1 MFQVLTCLAIE
12 HDRRLVALAFV
23 MCVLASGVTISL
35 FHRAQATDGRA
46 RSVWLSLGAA
56 AGGCGIWATHFIAML
71 AYEPDFG
78 AGYNPGLTILSLIF
92 AAAITGIGL
101 RVALRDGS
109 QRVAAVGG
117 AVVGIGI
124 AAMHYT
130 GMLALELPGQI
141 TWSLY
146 FVFASLTLSGIF
158 GALAFLVASQRD
170 NFWHSSAATI
180 LLAAAI
186 LSLHFTAMA
195 GVIFLPDPTRVVDA
209 MSLSPASLSLVV
221 AGAAAIILGLCLVA
235 ALTDR
240 RSKDKLR
247 QQKVLLDA
255 ALENMSQGLC
265 MFDAAGR
272 ATLFNERYTRMMGS
286 VATLRKG
293 QSLLDLFR
301 QRKAIG
307 EFAGDPE
314 KYFAGIMADI
324 RSGKPSTKTLHTA
337 AGRIVRVMEQPM
349 EGGGWVATFED
360 ITDWQTAQAQIS
372 HMARHDAL
380 TDLPNR
386 TLFREQLQQAL
397 RSAKRDDHIAVLC
410 LDLDHFKSVND
421 SLGHPIGD
429 DLLKEVALRLVGC
442 VRRSDTVSRLGGDE
456 FAIVQVA
463 NESEASSAAT
473 LATRLVE
480 VVSAP
485 YKIQG
490 HQIVIGLSVGISVT
504 PNDGCDPDQLLK
516 NADMALY
523 RAKADGRGTFRF
535 FEAGMDARA
544 QARRLLEVDLRAALS
559 RGEFVVYY
567 QPIQDLKADRIVGF
581 EALVRWNH
589 PLRGMIPPVNFI
601 ALAEETGL
609 IVQLG
614 NWVLRTACTAAAG
627 WSQDVSVA
635 VNLSPAQF
643 KDRNLVPSVVSALAA
658 SGLAACRLELEITES
673 VLLHDSDVTLATLHK
688 LRALGVRISMDD
700 FGTGYSS
707 LSYLRSFPFDK
718 IKIDRSFVSELAT
731 RDDSMAIVRAVTGL
745 GKSLGIS
752 TTAEGVETSEQLALL
767 RLEGCTE
774 VQGFLFSPPRPA
786 EDVEKMLAKGRPRIV
801 A

>member
-1 MFQVLTCLAIE
+1 
-12 HDRRLVALAFV
+12 
-23 MCVLASGVTISL
+23 
-35 FHRAQATDGRA
+35 
-46 RSVWLSLGAA
+46 
-56 AGGCGIWATHFIAML
+56 
-71 AYEPDFG
+71 
-78 AGYNPGLTILSLIF
+78 
-92 AAAITGIGL
+92 
-101 RVALRDGS
+101 
-109 QRVAAVGG
+109 
-117 AVVGIGI
+117 
-124 AAMHYT
+124 
-130 GMLALELPGQI
+130 
-141 TWSLY
+141 
-146 FVFASLTLSGIF
+146 
-158 GALAFLVASQRD
+158 
-170 NFWHSSAATI
+170 
-180 LLAAAI
+180 
-186 LSLHFTAMA
+186 
-195 GVIFLPDPTRVVDA
+195 

-221 AGAAAIILGLCLVA
+221 AGAATIILGVCLVA

-265 MFDAAGR
+265 MFDAGGC

-286 VATLRKG
+286 EAVLLKG
-293 QSLLDLFR
+293 QSLIDLFG

-314 KYFAGIMADI
+314 EFFAGIMADI
-324 RSGKPSTKTLHTA
+324 RSGKPSAKTLRTA
-337 AGRIVRVMEQPM
+337 TGRIIRVMEQPM

-360 ITDWQTAQAQIS
+360 ITDWQMAQAQIS

-442 VRRSDTVSRLGGDE
+442 VRGGDTVSRLGGDE
-456 FAIVQVA
+456 FSIVQVG
-463 NESEASSAAT
+463 NKFQASSAAT
-473 LATRLVE
+473 LASRLVE

-485 YKIQG
+485 YEIQG

-544 QARRLLEVDLRAALS
+544 QARRLLEVDLRAALLRS
-559 RGEFVVYY
+559 EFVVHY
-567 QPIQDLKADRIVGF
+567 QPIQDIKSDRIVGF

-589 PLRGMIPPVNFI
+589 PLRGMIPPLNFI
-601 ALAEETGL
+601 PLAEETGL

-614 NWVLRTACTAAAG
+614 DWVLRTACREAAG
-627 WSQDVSVA
+627 WSQNVCVA

-643 KDRNLVPSVVSALAA
+643 KDRNLVSSVVSALAV
-658 SGLAACRLELEITES
+658 SGLAAYRLELEITES
-673 VLLHDSDVTLATLHK
+673 VLLQDSDVTLATLHK

-718 IKIDRSFVSELAT
+718 IKIDRSFVSELAS
-731 RDDSMAIVRAVTGL
+731 RDDAMAIVRAVTGL

-752 TTAEGVETSEQLALL
+752 TTAEGVETNEQLALL

-774 VQGFLFSPPRPA
+774 VQGYLFSPPHPA
-786 EDVEKMLAKGRPRIV
+786 EDVERMLAEGRPRIV
-801 A
+801 VQAK

>member
-109 QRVAAVGG
+109 QWVAAVGG

-360 ITDWQTAQAQIS
+360 ITDWQMAQAQIS

-397 RSAKRDDHIAVLC
+397 RSAKRDDQIAVLC

-627 WSQDVSVA
+627 WSQDVCVA

-774 VQGFLFSPPRPA
+774 VQGFLFSPARPA
-786 EDVEKMLAKGRPRIV
+786 EDVEKMLATGRPRIV

>member
-1 MFQVLTCLAIE
+1 MLQALTCLAIE

-23 MCVLASGVTISL
+23 ICVLASGVTISL
-35 FHRAQATDGRA
+35 FRRAQATEGRA
-46 RSVWLSLGAA
+46 RSVWLGLCAA

-71 AYEPDFG
+71 AYEPDVG
-78 AGYNPGLTILSLIF
+78 ASYNLGLTILSLIF
-92 AAAITGIGL
+92 AAIITGLGFT
-101 RVALRDGS
+101 VALRDGS
-109 QRVAAVGG
+109 RRAATTGG

-130 GMLALELPGQI
+130 GMLALELPGRI
-141 TWSLY
+141 TWSLD
-146 FVFASLTLSGIF
+146 FVFVSLSLSGLF
-158 GALAFLVASQRD
+158 GALAFLIASRRD
-170 NFWHSSAATI
+170 NFWHSSVAAV

-195 GVIFLPDPTRVVDA
+195 GMVFIPDPTRVVDA
-209 MSLSPASLSLVV
+209 MSLSPTSLSLVV
-221 AGAAAIILGLCLVA
+221 AGAAAIVLGMCLVA

-247 QQKVLLDA
+247 QQRVLLDA

-265 MFDAAGR
+265 MFDAEGR
-272 ATLFNERYTRMMGS
+272 ATLFNERYTKMMGAS
-286 VATLRKG
+286 AVLMG
-293 QSLLDLFR
+293 QCLLDLFK
-301 QRKAIG
+301 QLKAIG
-307 EFAGDPE
+307 EFPGDPE
-314 KYFAGIMADI
+314 VAFTGIIADI
-324 RSGKPSTKTLHTA
+324 RSGKPGAKTVRPAT
-337 AGRIVRVMEQPM
+337 GRVVRVMEQPM

-360 ITDWQTAQAQIS
+360 ITDWEKAQAQIS

-386 TLFREQLQQAL
+386 TLFRERLQQAL
-397 RSAKRDDHIAVLC
+397 RSAKRGDCLAVLC
-410 LDLDHFKSVND
+410 LDLDHFKGIND

-429 DLLKEVALRLVGC
+429 ELLKEVAVRLAGC
-442 VRRSDTVSRLGGDE
+442 VRKSDTVSRLGGDE
-456 FAIVQVA
+456 FAIVQVG
-463 NESEASSAAT
+463 NESQASPAVT
-473 LATRLVE
+473 LASRLVE
-480 VVSAP
+480 AIGAP
-485 YKIQG
+485 YEIQG

-544 QARRLLEVDLRAALS
+544 QARRLLEIDLRAALLRS
-559 RGEFVVYY
+559 EFAVHY
-567 QPIQDLKADRIVGF
+567 QPIQDIKADCIVGF

-589 PLRGMIPPVNFI
+589 PLRGMISPLNFI
-601 ALAEETGL
+601 PLAEETGL

-614 NWVLRTACTAAAG
+614 YWVLRTACRDAAG
-627 WSQDVSVA
+627 WSQDVCVA

-643 KDRNLVPSVVSALAA
+643 KDRNLVSSVISALEV

-673 VLLHDSDVTLATLHK
+673 VLLQESDVTLATLHR

-718 IKIDRSFVSELAT
+718 IKIDRSFVSEVAT

-774 VQGFLFSPPRPA
+774 VQGYLFSPPRPA
-786 EDVEKMLAKGRPRIV
+786 EDVEKMLEKGRPRIV